1 MLMRLFILMI
11 VLVGIAVGLGTQLP
25 RDWLYKVI
33 IFRDFF
39 DAALP
44 ILAFGALIKYL
55 TTTCMKCSACHNK
68 ECIEKKNKYDQKVC
82 DQSAI

>member
-1 MLMRLFILMI
+1 MLMKIFVCLI
-11 VLVGIAVGLGTQLP
+11 VIVAIGVGLGTQLP
-25 RDWLYKVI
+25 RDMLIKVI

-55 TTTCMKCSACHNK
+55 CTCCMKCGPCH
-68 ECIEKKNKYDQKVC
+68 EKKCETKTTP
-82 DQSAI
+82 

>member
-1 MLMRLFILMI
+1 MAMRFFIALI
-11 VLVGIAVGLGTQLP
+11 VLVAVIVGLGTQLP
-25 RDWLYKVI
+25 RDLLIKII

-55 TTTCMKCSACHNK
+55 CTGCCGRCK
-68 ECIEKKNKYDQKVC
+68 D
-82 DQSAI
+82 